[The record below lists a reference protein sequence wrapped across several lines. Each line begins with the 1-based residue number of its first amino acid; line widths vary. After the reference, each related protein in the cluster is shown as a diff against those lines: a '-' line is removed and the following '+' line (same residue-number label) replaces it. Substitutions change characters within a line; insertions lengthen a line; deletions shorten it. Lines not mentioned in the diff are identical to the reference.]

1 MKLRV
6 RFSLENLRLDIAVL
20 NIPLF
25 MADPAGQPVGLQME
39 NQGCLPAFHSH
50 PDKSRNDSYGNSIVC
65 GCLQTLESD
74 GSKV

>member
-50 PDKSRNDSYGNSIVC
+50 PVK
-65 GCLQTLESD
+65 
-74 GSKV
+74 KPK